1 MLTIK
6 SGTDGREVH
15 IETLFYEYKVVL
27 VNFARE
33 LVGCQEVAEDIVQ
46 EFFVGLLGKT
56 LSFPSVLA
64 LRSFLFTSIR
74 NRSLDYLKHQ
84 EIEKKYVSVA
94 LNEYVPE
101 NEWEENLD
109 EALMDMLFA
118 EIDRLPGRCREIFL
132 LYLDGLS
139 NEEIAERCKVS
150 VETVKTQKKRA
161 KKTIKEN
168 LEDKKDTNV
177 FKLLFFLRIMYLF

>member
-1 MLTIK
+1 M
-6 SGTDGREVH
+6 
-15 IETLFYEYKVVL
+15 
-27 VNFARE
+27 
-33 LVGCQEVAEDIVQ
+33 
-46 EFFVGLLGKT
+46 
-56 LSFPSVLA
+56 
-64 LRSFLFTSIR
+64 
-74 NRSLDYLKHQ
+74 DYLKHQ